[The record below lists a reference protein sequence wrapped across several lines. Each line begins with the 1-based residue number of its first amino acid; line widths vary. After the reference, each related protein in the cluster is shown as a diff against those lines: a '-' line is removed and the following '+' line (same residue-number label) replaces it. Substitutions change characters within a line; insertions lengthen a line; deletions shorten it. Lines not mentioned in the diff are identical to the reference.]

1 MKLIKK
7 SLAILLCLVFVMLA
21 GCTTQKNE
29 DNVYFGKF
37 FPVYVDTNV
46 VAEECFLYDG
56 AFVEDGSFEQKQDVA
71 ALKVTNKGE
80 KDIQLLRVY
89 VTTSEKELL
98 FEITTLPAGDT
109 VTVLEKDA
117 QTLGEKEEIEEFRVE
132 NRVDFTK
139 DLSLYE
145 NTFLLQAN
153 NGTINIKNISDN
165 EIGSDIYVYYK
176 KKDANGNYFGGIT
189 FRTKVSGGLKA
200 DAIAQLPASN
210 FNLNDSEVLFVD
222 YAG

>member
-1 MKLIKK
+1 MKSIKK
-7 SLAILLCLVFVMLA
+7 SVAVLLCLTFLA
-21 GCTTQKNE
+21 FTGCGTQKNG
-29 DNVYFGKF
+29 DNVYFGKV
-37 FPVYVDTNV
+37 FPIYVDTNV
-46 VAEECFLYDG
+46 AVEECFLYDG
-56 AFVEDGSFEQKQDVA
+56 AFVEDGSFEEKQDVA

-80 KDIQLLRVY
+80 KDIQLIRIYL
-89 VTTSEKELL
+89 TTTEKELL
-98 FEITTLPAGDT
+98 FEVTTLPAGAT

-117 QTLGEKEEIEEFRVE
+117 QTIGEKEEIEEIRAE

-139 DLSLYE
+139 DISLYE

-153 NGTINIKNISDN
+153 NGTINIKNITDK

-176 KKDANGNYFGGIT
+176 KKDADGNYFGGIT

-210 FNLNDSEVLFVD
+210 FNLSDSEVLFIN

>member
-1 MKLIKK
+1 MKIIKK
-7 SLAILLCLVFVMLA
+7 SVAILLCLVLVALT
-21 GCTTQKNE
+21 GCTKPKKE
-29 DNVYFGKF
+29 DGVYFGKV
-37 FPVYVDTNV
+37 FPVYVDSDV

-56 AFVEDGSFEQKQDVA
+56 AFVEDGSLEEKQGVA

-80 KDIQLLRVY
+80 KDIQLIRIY

-98 FEITTLPAGDT
+98 FEITTLPSGAT

-117 QTLGEKEEIEEFRVE
+117 QTIGEKEKLGEFRAE

-139 DLSLYE
+139 KLSLCE

-153 NGTINIKNISDN
+153 NGTINLKNISDLDIN
-165 EIGSDIYVYYK
+165 SDIYVYYK
-176 KKDANGNYFGGIT
+176 KKDADGNYFGGIT
-189 FRTKVSGGLKA
+189 FRTKASGGLA
-200 DAIAQLPASN
+200 AGAIAQLPASN
-210 FNLNDSEVLFVD
+210 LDLSDSEVLFVD